1 MRSETP
7 IRAPPALSEI
17 SPVIPSHIKTE
28 VHILARYRHTCGLPD
43 DAEDD
48 LRGRRDQGRGS

>member
-7 IRAPPALSEI
+7 IPAPPALSEI
-17 SPVIPSHIKTE
+17 SLPSHIKTE
-28 VHILARYRHTCGLPD
+28 VHILARYRHTCCLPD